1 MDISKRTFPTTINTP
16 RTATI
21 AICQHLGTMISTL
34 QTMQDTIL
42 ILTLVIVTSTDRQI
56 ATMESGLEHNT
67 GIISARM
74 SWRFIMKCLLKT
86 VKQQKTRKQ
95 NKNNNN
101 NNNGN
106 NNKPA
111 ENK

>member
-1 MDISKRTFPTTINTP
+1 MDISKRTLTTAIHTP
-16 RTATI
+16 RTATMTI
-21 AICQHLGTMISTL
+21 FQLLEEGAMISTL

-42 ILTLVIVTSTDRQI
+42 ILPLVVVMSTEGHI
-56 ATMESGLEHNT
+56 ATIKSGLEHNT
-67 GIISARM
+67 GIISAQM

-86 VKQQKTRKQ
+86 AKQQKTRKQ
-95 NKNNNN
+95 NRKN

-111 ENK
+111 KNE

>member
-1 MDISKRTFPTTINTP
+1 MDISKRTYTTTINTP
-16 RTATI
+16 RTANITI
-21 AICQHLGTMISTL
+21 FQLLGAMTSTL

-42 ILTLVIVTSTDRQI
+42 ILTLVIVTSTAIPI
-56 ATMESGLEHNT
+56 ATIESGLEHNT
-67 GIISARM
+67 EIISAQM

-101 NNNGN
+101 DN

-111 ENK
+111 KNK

>member
-1 MDISKRTFPTTINTP
+1 MDISKRTYTTTINTP

-21 AICQHLGTMISTL
+21 AIFQLLGAMTSTL

-42 ILTLVIVTSTDRQI
+42 ILGLVIVISTEGHI
-56 ATMESGLEHNT
+56 ATIVSGLEHNT
-67 GIISARM
+67 GVISAQM
-74 SWRFIMKCLLKT
+74 SWRFIMKCLLKNLGT
-86 VKQQKTRKQ
+86 TENKKAKQK
-95 NKNNNN
+95 N

-111 ENK
+111 KNK